1 MKNQIGRIEKLE
13 SKVNDERLRSENEL
27 YKCLSPMRE
36 ILKKLDPEG
45 PQEIDRLFKQ
55 YKDNPELAMQLS
67 LRRLSTETVRQLRD
81 ALKRKLEERLQTA
94 CSQKEG

>member
-45 PQEIDRLFKQ
+45 REVIDRLFEQ
-55 YKDNPELAMQLS
+55 YKDNPELAVQMA
-67 LRRLSTETVRQLRD
+67 LRRLSTETLKQFRDILRR
-81 ALKRKLEERLQTA
+81 KRDERVQTA
-94 CSQKEG
+94 CS